1 MILGHRL
8 MNAGHVIG
16 HKLGSAG
23 KMIGHKII
31 PAAVNGVNTAL
42 TVANTANKVKNL
54 LTRGR

>member
-1 MILGHRL
+1 MLGHRL
-8 MNAGHVIG
+8 MKAGQTMG

-23 KMIGHKII
+23 KMIGHKVI
-31 PAAVNGVNTAL
+31 PAAINGVNTAL